1 MTKFYCFLLLA
12 SIALFSGCAT
22 PSARVFEDY
31 PARSDYEAVEI
42 IYDVP
47 IRPYVTIAEI
57 EMTGASEKTI
67 MKKGA
72 SYGAD
77 AVYVASYGAVTS
89 YTRPEL
95 RNSDKDSTIRSN
107 REYICTVIKYK

>member
-1 MTKFYCFLLLA
+1 
-12 SIALFSGCAT
+12 
-22 PSARVFEDY
+22 
-31 PARSDYEAVEI
+31 
-42 IYDVP
+42 
-47 IRPYVTIAEI
+47 
-57 EMTGASEKTI
+57 